1 MSEHSDQNAS
11 ESTSPN
17 PGKPRGR
24 NDSLWKRARR
34 TLGTNSLTFLQP
46 QGKPTPAPK
55 EGDWSGSGPGKT
67 TPGKR
72 REQVRHAQRTH
83 RQRTQNYI
91 KTLEEEVVRLRGS
104 EGDLKSDNKKLANQV
119 DVLRTALVLANV
131 PLPAGFEGSP
141 QLAQPRSLDS
151 DLSASIS
158 YRTDSSNHQRLH
170 IDWPEPPNQQRAPT
184 FLPQVPTDDFAPDYS
199 NHEDWNI
206 EAKPLPAPPQDIGST
221 AENSVSVMGTWT
233 LDTPEVAIDFVLALE
248 HVCMGHIPHPAAP
261 PSDEPNNHA
270 LLMSTALVARGPR
283 PPQLNSSW
291 SADGSM
297 IKGLLN
303 LASAINLQGEIT
315 PVEAWHRLR
324 QYPGFSRLNK
334 WAFEN
339 IKARLSAAVECRE
352 FGAVIDEEVFLFT
365 LGNVLGPPDSYTVQ
379 HKMNVQGY

>member
-1 MSEHSDQNAS
+1 MSEHSDQNLS

-17 PGKPRGR
+17 PAKPRGR

-46 QGKPTPAPK
+46 QGRPTPASK
-55 EGDWSGSGPGKT
+55 EADGSGSGPNKT

-104 EGDLKSDNKKLANQV
+104 EGNLRTETKKLLNRV
-119 DVLRTALVLANV
+119 DVLRTALVLNDV

-141 QLAQPRSLDS
+141 QLADPRSLDS

-158 YRTDSSNHQRLH
+158 FRTDTSNHQRLH
-170 IDWPEPPNQQRAPT
+170 IDWPTQSNQQPAPS
-184 FLPQVPTDDFAPDYS
+184 LIPQPTSDNIASGHSDY
-199 NHEDWNI
+199 EGWNL
-206 EAKPLPAPPQDIGST
+206 EGKPLPAPPQDFDT
-221 AENSVSVMGTWT
+221 TFENPLPEMASWS

-248 HVCMGHIPHPAAP
+248 HCCMGHIPHPAAP

-270 LLMSTALVARGPR
+270 LLMSTALVARGPG
-283 PPQLNSSW
+283 PPQLNQSW

-297 IKGLLN
+297 IRGLLN
-303 LASAINLQGEIT
+303 LASAINLQGEMT

-352 FGAVIDEEVFLFT
+352 FGAVIDEEIFLFT
-365 LGNVLGPPDSYTVQ
+365 LGNVLGPPDAYTVQ
-379 HKMNVQGY
+379 HKLTVQGY